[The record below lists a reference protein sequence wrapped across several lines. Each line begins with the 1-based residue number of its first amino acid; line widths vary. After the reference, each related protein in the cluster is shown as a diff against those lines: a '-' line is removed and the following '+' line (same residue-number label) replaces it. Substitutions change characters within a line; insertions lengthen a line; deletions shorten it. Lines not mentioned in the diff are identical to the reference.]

1 MRVGRPSVIEGDRV
15 RFHYVHGHI
24 QEGEVHRFIPSS
36 CVGFVVLVLAW
47 DSENRI
53 TEALVGA
60 FSNYTCMCK
69 EDRNST
75 PERQRI
81 NQ

>member
-1 MRVGRPSVIEGDRV
+1 M
-15 RFHYVHGHI
+15 Y
-24 QEGEVHRFIPSS
+24 RFIP

-47 DSENRI
+47 DSEDRI

-69 EDRNST
+69 EDSNST
-75 PERQRI
+75 PERQHI
-81 NQ
+81 NDGHRRGLKCTYVRSTSSPSSIGRAQFLV